1 MKKRYKILGNSFKQ
15 YLALS
20 SNTFVEGKENIIS
33 EKNIDELINSFN
45 NRKVEA
51 NIYRGHKANQ
61 GIERER
67 IGKILNVYK
76 SHDGIGLEAD
86 LELTEEGKRL
96 IETNGFYPSIEMCG
110 RKIDETD
117 DTISW
122 TNCELKALAFVE
134 YPASKTVDL
143 LCASG
148 IIEEDNTNNNNNNNQ
163 KGASM
168 DKLKELLEKLKSS
181 GTDAKKEFVDMFNS
195 DTELQTAIINFLV
208 SAMNAQATE
217 PIKKDDG
224 EGAGD
229 GDDKGGDDKAVDK
242 ITEKIVEGAD
252 GSTKTTVTEEGKEP
266 NGEGGDGEGDKDKD
280 KDDKKEEAQ
289 LSAITFEKWTN
300 EYAESKGG
308 IRCSSKSVSDAFTK
322 AKKLFKGGFNKE
334 EIMGMVKGSLVPL
347 GAATEE
353 QINLSAVKKD
363 EQYSEISKMFK

>member
-15 YLALS
+15 YMALS
-20 SNTFVEGKENIIS
+20 SNTFDEGKENIIT
-33 EKNIDELINSFN
+33 EKNIDELINSFK

-61 GIERER
+61 GLERER

-76 SHDGIGLEAD
+76 SQDGIGLEAE

-148 IIEEDNTNNNNNNNQ
+148 IIEENNNNHK
-163 KGASM
+163 KGVSM
-168 DKLKELLEKLKSS
+168 DKLKELLEKLKTND
-181 GTDAKKEFVDMFNS
+181 TDARKEFVDSFNS
-195 DTELQTAIINFLV
+195 DEELRTAIIDFLV
-208 SAMNAQATE
+208 SAMQSQATDN
-217 PIKKDDG
+217 KKDDAGTGDNGNG

-229 GDDKGGDDKAVDK
+229 DKTVDK

-252 GSTKTTVTEEGKEP
+252 GATKTTVMEEGKTE
-266 NGEGGDGEGDKDKD
+266 GEGGDGGQEGDKDKD
-280 KDDKKEEAQ
+280 KDDAQ
-289 LSAITFEKWTN
+289 LSAIAFEQWAN

-308 IRCSSKSVSDAFTK
+308 IRCSSQSVSNAFSK
-322 AKKLFKGGFNKE
+322 AKKLFKGGFTKE
-334 EIMGMVKGSLVPL
+334 EIMGMVKETLTPL
-347 GAATEE
+347 GTATEE
-353 QINLSAVKKD
+353 NLNLSALKQD
-363 EQYSEISKMFK
+363 EKYSEISNMFK

>member
-15 YLALS
+15 YIALS

-61 GIERER
+61 GLERER

-76 SHDGIGLEAD
+76 SQDGIGLEAD
-86 LELTEEGKRL
+86 LELTDEGKRL

-110 RKIDETD
+110 RKIDEND

-148 IIEEDNTNNNNNNNQ
+148 IIEEYNNNT
-163 KGASM
+163 KGVSM
-168 DKLKELLEKLKSS
+168 DKLKELLEKLKTSD
-181 GTDAKKEFVDMFNS
+181 TDARKEFVDLFNS
-195 DTELQTAIINFLV
+195 DVELQTAIINFLV
-208 SAMNAQATE
+208 SAMQSQADNT
-217 PIKKDDG
+217 KKDDAGAGDNSNG

-229 GDDKGGDDKAVDK
+229 NKTVDK
-242 ITEKIVEGAD
+242 ITEKVVEGVD
-252 GSTKTTVTEEGKEP
+252 GSTKTTVTEGETKTEG
-266 NGEGGDGEGDKDKD
+266 GEGGEDKSEDDKDK
-280 KDDKKEEAQ
+280 KDETQ
-289 LSAITFEKWTN
+289 LSAIAFEKWTN

-308 IRCSSKSVSDAFTK
+308 IRCSSQSVSNAFGK
-322 AKKLFKGGFNKE
+322 AKKLFKGGFTKE
-334 EIMGMVKGSLVPL
+334 EIMGMVKDSLIPL
-347 GAATEE
+347 GTATEE
-353 QINLSAVKKD
+353 NLNLSALKQD
-363 EQYSEISKMFK
+363 EKYSEVSNMFK

>member
-76 SHDGIGLEAD
+76 SQDGIGLEAD

-122 TNCELKALAFVE
+122 SNCELKALAFVE

-148 IIEEDNTNNNNNNNQ
+148 IIEEDINNNNNNNNN
-163 KGASM
+163 KGVSM
-168 DKLKELLEKLKSS
+168 DKLKELLEKLKTSD
-181 GTDAKKEFVDMFNS
+181 TDAKKEFVDMFNS
-195 DTELQTAIINFLV
+195 DAELQTAIINFLV
-208 SAMNAQATE
+208 SAMQSQADNN
-217 PIKKDDG
+217 KKDDTD
-224 EGAGD
+224 ADDNNGD
-229 GDDKGGDDKAVDK
+229 GEDDKAADK
-242 ITEKIVEGAD
+242 IAEKIVEGAD
-252 GSTKTTVTEEGKEP
+252 GSTKTTVTETTTEEEKKPNSEEEKKE
-266 NGEGGDGEGDKDKD
+266 
-280 KDDKKEEAQ
+280 KEEAQ

-300 EYAESKGG
+300 EYAETKGG
-308 IRCSSKSVSDAFTK
+308 IRCSSKSVSDAFVK

-334 EIMGMVKGSLVPL
+334 EIMGMVKGSLIPL
-347 GAATEE
+347 GTATEK
-353 QINLSAVKKD
+353 QINLSAIKKD